1 MIAVD
6 TQILV
11 YSVRAD
17 SPFHSAAAA
26 CIRRLAEGVG
36 PWAITWH
43 NLHEFVAI
51 VTNPRIY
58 KPSTPLAAALSQI
71 GYWTQSPS
79 LRLLGEG
86 PGYLEHLALLATQG
100 NVSGGMIHDAR
111 VAALCR
117 AHGVRELWSADRDF
131 SRFPG
136 LVVLNPLDSRG

>member
-1 MIAVD
+1 MIAID

-17 SPFHSAAAA
+17 SPFHHAAQD
-26 CIRRLAEGVG
+26 CIRRLAEGAS
-36 PWAITWH
+36 PWALTWH
-43 NLHEFVAI
+43 NLHEFIAI
-51 VTNPRIY
+51 VTNARIY
-58 KPSTPLAAALSQI
+58 KPPTPLSDALVQI
-71 GYWTQSPS
+71 AYWAKSPS
-79 LRLLGEG
+79 LRLLSEG

-100 NVSGGMIHDAR
+100 TVSGGMIHDAR

-136 LVVLNPLDSRG
+136 MVVRNPLTTR

>member
-1 MIAVD
+1 MITVD

-26 CIRRLAEGVG
+26 CVRRLAEGTG

-58 KPSTPLAAALSQI
+58 KPPTPLAAALSKI
-71 GYWTQSPS
+71 GYWAQSPS

-100 NVSGGMIHDAR
+100 NVTGIVGRTSR
-111 VAALCR
+111 AA
-117 AHGVRELWSADRDF
+117 WSRRPLRSAPV
-131 SRFPG
+131 SRWIRRI
-136 LVVLNPLDSRG
+136 D

>member
-1 MIAVD
+1 M
-6 TQILV
+6 
-11 YSVRAD
+11 
-17 SPFHSAAAA
+17 
-26 CIRRLAEGVG
+26 
-36 PWAITWH
+36 
-43 NLHEFVAI
+43 AI
-51 VTNPRIY
+51 VTNPRTY
-58 KPSTPLAAALSQI
+58 KPPTPLAALSQI
-71 GYWTQSPS
+71 GYWSQSPS

-100 NVSGGMIHDAR
+100 NVTGGMIHDAR

>member
-1 MIAVD
+1 MIAVV

-26 CIRRLAEGVG
+26 SVRRLEEGTD

-43 NLHEFVAI
+43 NFHEFVAI

-58 KPSTPLAAALSQI
+58 KPPTPLAAALSQI
-71 GYWTQSPS
+71 GYWSQSPS
-79 LRLLGEG
+79 FRLPGEG
-86 PGYLEHLALLATQG
+86 PGYLEHLALLATRG
-100 NVSGGMIHDAR
+100 NVSGGMIHAAR
-111 VAALCR
+111 LAALCR
-117 AHGVRELWSADRDF
+117 ARGVRELWSADRDF